1 MSEPFVFDPRC
12 ILCKDPFGAVSCG
25 TMVSFHCRPLA
36 KEGFTHCAL
45 ILHHEFSGRTQT
57 IELAPTEAAADRM
70 HFSAAVLAPQEPDLI
85 WYHFSFWRDDG
96 SGCVLDKT
104 GYRSDEPSAPWQM
117 TVYEESRTP
126 AWFGQGVTYQIF
138 PDRFCRLTDPHPE
151 GLVGDRWIQEHWDD
165 IHE

>member
-57 IELAPTEAAADRM
+57 IELAPTEAVADRM
-70 HFSAAVLAPQEPDLI
+70 HFSAAVVAPQEPELI

-117 TVYEESRTP
+117 TV
-126 AWFGQGVTYQIF
+126 
-138 PDRFCRLTDPHPE
+138 
-151 GLVGDRWIQEHWDD
+151 
-165 IHE
+165 

>member
-45 ILHHEFSGRTQT
+45 ILHHEFSGHTQS

-70 HFSAAVLAPQEPDLI
+70 HFSAAVLAPR
-85 WYHFSFWRDDG
+85 SRSS
-96 SGCVLDKT
+96 SGITSLSGGT
-104 GYRSDEPSAPWQM
+104 TAPAAFL
-117 TVYEESRTP
+117 TRP
-126 AWFGQGVTYQIF
+126 ATAATSPPLPG
-138 PDRFCRLTDPHPE
+138 R
-151 GLVGDRWIQEHWDD
+151 
-165 IHE
+165 